1 MSLSNDIEVEAP
13 WYNRLLQPVYR
24 VKDAARYSG
33 VHSAAVA
40 RWLRRGDPAWWD
52 RAPGLPLSYLELVE
66 VAFATYFRSMGVPF
80 DMIRNA
86 RQDVARHFG
95 SGHPFAEIRFKD
107 DGYRVLLDYPLREIE
122 RYSIVDEVEFRR
134 IPARVFS
141 LTDVPET
148 IVPGV
153 ADSDPPVMESGV
165 WFDLIEEKS
174 SEFDYEFGLALT
186 WHPVG
191 KNSSVTIDPR
201 MSFGDPSVGG
211 IPTWV
216 IKGRWEAGE
225 SLDVLGYDYG
235 LPGKAVEDALRFEGV
250 DFDSGR

>member
-13 WYNRLLQPVYR
+13 WFNRLLQPVYR

-40 RWLRRGDPAWWD
+40 RWLHRGAPTWWD
-52 RAPGLPLSYLELVE
+52 RAPGLPLSYLELVD

-80 DMIRNA
+80 DIIRNA
-86 RQDVARHFG
+86 RQNVARHFD
-95 SGHPFAEIRFKD
+95 SSHPFAEIRFKN
-107 DGYRVLLDYPLREIE
+107 DGYRVLLDYPIREIE
-122 RYSIVDEVEFRR
+122 PYSSVDEVEFRR

-141 LTDVPET
+141 LPDT
-148 IVPGV
+148 IVSRAP
-153 ADSDPPVMESGV
+153 DSYSPVTEPGV

-174 SEFDYEFGLALT
+174 SEFDYELGLALT

-191 KNSSVTIDPR
+191 KDSSVTIDPR
-201 MSFGDPSVGG
+201 MSFGDPAVGG

-235 LPGKAVEDALRFEGV
+235 LPGKALEDALRFEGV